1 MLEKKLSV
9 HNNKV
14 ACGDNV
20 KLYHDD
26 WPFWFLGLSP
36 QSWAPSARWIFVG
49 VMSLID
55 FYEGL
60 GNRKGG
66 DVMGR
71 PVVVLWISS
80 GRSWCS

>member
-1 MLEKKLSV
+1 MGTVLSFIMMTGLSV
-9 HNNKV
+9 LF
-14 ACGDNV
+14 GM
-20 KLYHDD
+20 
-26 WPFWFLGLSP
+26 SP
-36 QSWAPSARWIFVG
+36 HPWAPSACWIFVG

-55 FYEGL
+55 FSEGL